1 LFAVN
6 GELISFRTRK
16 HLALLVYL
24 AVESRSHRRDRLA
37 ELLWPKVSATEARHS
52 LATALS
58 VLRPRVGLDG
68 LETSRDHVRLLPRWV
83 ALDLDRLRAG
93 KVLGSEVIEPLPVT
107 AFLDGFDIADSAE
120 FTLWKDQQQA
130 RLLPIIK
137 DALLALIDRCRRT
150 GDTRQIEQLADRMLA
165 LDELCEDA
173 IRAKMEAR
181 AFAGDRLTALEI
193 FEDWKKKLAE
203 ELQAVPSDLVE
214 GMAVRLRRRGWER
227 TTLAHIPNV
236 PTDQWR
242 GRPFIGRAAE
252 YRALYEL
259 WEEARSSGIG
269 HALILG
275 DSGVGKT
282 TLVQRLTTASG
293 LEGAAISR
301 VQCYDLEREIPYS
314 TLSALLTG
322 LLNRPGVSAT
332 SPEALA
338 ELSRTVPRIRNRFPN
353 LPPSSE
359 SQGETARLR
368 LTDAF
373 HEMLTALAEEQ
384 PVVLVV
390 DDLHLADDVSLAV
403 LHLILRRVQGQRVMV
418 VLVARPGE
426 LQQSPQAARLRESG
440 TALGIQEILVLP
452 LGEHESREMLCSLLE
467 ADSQTPSIGEQR
479 ALLRAGAG
487 NPMAIELLVEDW
499 KRSGRDSLALSVG
512 AMTPDFSAEG
522 PAQISYRRILER
534 MTHSLDTTTQNV
546 LNLASLLGQRLND
559 LSLYALMDISAGQT
573 MSSMTELV
581 KRRVLRD
588 GAQGLEFVNEL
599 VRSATYLGVPQSVRH
614 VLHGGIADRFIDKHK
629 SGAEDLGL
637 EIAWHCMRA
646 GRVQEATPYLLAGAR
661 ESLSHGAVQSAER
674 ALSTAIPHLN
684 GNEHE
689 EAVLMLAE
697 ALQEQG
703 RWAESHELLR
713 STTMSQQSCEL
724 AMILSIN
731 AEHWSGCP
739 STDRIQANVA
749 TLCRIVE
756 SSPNMRSRIHAA
768 SVTSQLMTSLRDID
782 LAKRSLGIINLIST
796 SALELDDLASLAATK
811 ARLLYHTIERG
822 ACLAEIVGIAGRL
835 RQKRHLNSNVASL
848 HNGLGVIRCCEGRYL
863 DGKADF
869 QRAYEMNAR
878 LGNDFIR
885 ASRASQVALCC
896 LRLGDYREAIEWC
909 KKADAAYG
917 PHFGGH
923 TECQAAYYRGCSLAV
938 VGERDEAMRVIAKL
952 DSRIPETVATWIRQM
967 WLLSKADILLLA
979 GRQADA
985 LSVGCEALGSCFVL
999 HCNFLAGQFARWL
1012 ALTSSVLIEHEV
1024 AVGRISALAAELDS
1038 FDLLD
1043 QIEVLCAMEMVS
1055 STAFGSEDRQR
1066 LIQRKLKGLPPSAAD
1081 LLTLMGMFN
1090 TRVAWGGERWLH

>member
-1 LFAVN
+1 
-6 GELISFRTRK
+6 
-16 HLALLVYL
+16 
-24 AVESRSHRRDRLA
+24 
-37 ELLWPKVSATEARHS
+37 
-52 LATALS
+52 
-58 VLRPRVGLDG
+58 
-68 LETSRDHVRLLPRWV
+68 
-83 ALDLDRLRAG
+83 
-93 KVLGSEVIEPLPVT
+93 VLGSEVIEPLPVT
-107 AFLDGFDIADSAE
+107 AFLDGFDIVDSAE

-137 DALLALIDRCRRT
+137 DALLVLIDRCRRT

-173 IRAKMEAR
+173 VRAKMEAR

-259 WEEARSSGIG
+259 WEEARGSGVG
-269 HALILG
+269 HAIILG

-322 LLNRPGVSAT
+322 LLSRPGVSAT

-338 ELSRTVPRIRNRFPN
+338 ELSRTVPRIRNHFPN

-359 SQGETARLR
+359 SHGETARLR

-403 LHLILRRVQGQRVMV
+403 LHLILRRVRGQRVMV

-426 LQQSPQAARLRESG
+426 LQQSPQAARLRQGG
-440 TALGIQEILVLP
+440 TVLGLQEILVLP
-452 LGEHESREMLCSLLE
+452 LGDQESREMLCSLFESDSE
-467 ADSQTPSIGEQR
+467 APSVSEQR
-479 ALLRAGAG
+479 ALLRAAAG
-487 NPMAIELLVEDW
+487 NPMAIELLVQDW
-499 KRSGRDSLALSVG
+499 KQSGRDSLALSVG

-522 PAQISYRRILER
+522 PAQISYQRILER

-546 LNLASLLGQRLND
+546 LNLASLLGHRLND

-573 MSSMTELV
+573 MGSMTELV
-581 KRRVLRD
+581 NRRVLRD

-599 VRSATYLGVPQSVRH
+599 VRSAAYLGVPQSVRR
-614 VLHGGIADRFIDKHK
+614 VLHGGIANRFIDKQK

-661 ESLSHGAVQSAER
+661 ESLAHGAVHSVER
-674 ALSTAIPHLN
+674 ALISAIPHLT
-684 GNEHE
+684 GTEHE
-689 EAVLMLAE
+689 EAVLMLGE
-697 ALQEQG
+697 VLQEQG

-713 STTMSQQSCEL
+713 STTMSHQSCEL
-724 AMILSIN
+724 AMILSVN
-731 AEHWSGCP
+731 AEHWSAYP
-739 STDRIQANVA
+739 STDGILANIEM
-749 TLCRIVE
+749 LCHIVR
-756 SSPNMRSRIHAA
+756 SSPDMRSRIRAGN
-768 SVTSQLMTSLRDID
+768 VISQLMTSVREVD
-782 LAKRSLGIINLIST
+782 LAKRTLEVINQIPT

-811 ARLLYHTIERG
+811 ARLLYHAIERG

-835 RQKRHLNSNVASL
+835 REKRHINSNVASL
-848 HNGLGVIRCCEGRYL
+848 HNGLGVIRCCEGNYR
-863 DGKADF
+863 DGMADF
-869 QRAYEMNAR
+869 QRAYEINAS
-878 LGNDFIR
+878 LGNDFIG
-885 ASRASQVALCC
+885 ASRATQVALCC
-896 LRLGDYREAIEWC
+896 LRLGEYHEAIDWC
-909 KKADAAYG
+909 RKARATFG
-917 PHFGGH
+917 PQFGGH
-923 TECQAAYYRGCSLAV
+923 PECQAAYYRGCSHAV
-938 VGERDEAMRVIAKL
+938 VGEPDEALRIIANL
-952 DSRIPETVATWIRQM
+952 DSRIPATAAMWVKQM

-979 GRQADA
+979 GRKSDA
-985 LSVGCEALGSCFVL
+985 LVTGREALGNYLVL
-999 HCNFLAGQFARWL
+999 HCTFLAGQFARWL
-1012 ALTSSVLIEHEV
+1012 ALTSSVLIEHAV
-1024 AVGRISALAAELDS
+1024 AQDRISSLARELDS
-1038 FDLLD
+1038 FDRLD
-1043 QIEVLCAMEMVS
+1043 QVEVLCAMEMVS
-1055 STAFGSEDRQR
+1055 LKPFAWEDRR
-1066 LIQRKLKGLPPSAAD
+1066 KLIQRKLKALPHSVSD
-1081 LLTLMGMFN
+1081 LLALMGMLDL
-1090 TRVAWGGERWLH
+1090 TRLEKDLI